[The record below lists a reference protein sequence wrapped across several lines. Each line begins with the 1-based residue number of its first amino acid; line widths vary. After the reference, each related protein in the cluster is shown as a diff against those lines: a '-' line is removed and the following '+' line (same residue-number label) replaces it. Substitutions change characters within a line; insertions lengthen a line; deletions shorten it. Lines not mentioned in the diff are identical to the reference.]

1 MIIQISNL
9 SSLRQ
14 KSNLVK
20 KLDFY
25 PSVCKM
31 CFLNKYAVQHVA
43 CIHKKFPTGIAQD
56 SALDKEMVA
65 GLEW

>member
-1 MIIQISNL
+1 
-9 SSLRQ
+9 
-14 KSNLVK
+14 
-20 KLDFY
+20 
-25 PSVCKM
+25 M

-65 GLEW
+65 GLEWWCIGEILSIFWCLSLHT